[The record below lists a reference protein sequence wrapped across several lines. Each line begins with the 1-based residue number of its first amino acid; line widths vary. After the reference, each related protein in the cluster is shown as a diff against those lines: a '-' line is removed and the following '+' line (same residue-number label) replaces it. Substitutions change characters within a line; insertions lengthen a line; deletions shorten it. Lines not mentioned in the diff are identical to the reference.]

1 MSSLNIL
8 KTQIQLI
15 HEPRPEKK
23 LLVLDL
29 DYTILDCKKISEE
42 GINLAG
48 RERGVMEG

>member
-1 MSSLNIL
+1 
-8 KTQIQLI
+8 LI
-15 HEPRPEKK
+15 NEPRPAKK

-48 RERGVMEG
+48 EAKRERERKEGGRKGEP